1 MDFDVVDADQF
12 SQLERSSIIG
22 SSFCSAFPSG
32 SVAGEF
38 EYFPIEEDKEKE
50 NKLDTVRFIQQ
61 MKDMTDHEKK
71 VTETFLKYIYSK
83 N

>member
-38 EYFPIEEDKEKE
+38 EEFEVEEEKEK
-50 NKLDTVRFIQQ
+50 NKMDTVRFIQQ